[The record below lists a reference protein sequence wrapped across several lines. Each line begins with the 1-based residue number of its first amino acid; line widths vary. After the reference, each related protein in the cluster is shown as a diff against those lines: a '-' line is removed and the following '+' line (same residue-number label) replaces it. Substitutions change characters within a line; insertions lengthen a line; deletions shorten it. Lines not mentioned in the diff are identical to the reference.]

1 MKAIFYLTASTLT
14 IQTEKT
20 VLKRITLPED
30 MVSADKSVN
39 TPNLRSYFEEQITS
53 IAKKASPGVVILGSG
68 VLAQVVV
75 PKGEELASFKEELL
89 KNLTFSQEYVVE
101 KTIETKTKTYILI
114 ANKALFQAVVDA
126 CRSVGIEIGAV
137 LPFSLFSDLDAE
149 ESLTKKD
156 IKVML
161 KQKELY
167 KVGDF
172 LSEVT
177 TEEEKIPEK
186 AELSIDETKKEEN
199 EVVSPVDEVTL
210 GEVYTKQS
218 RWNTARLLVVLGFLI
233 VLTMLMGG
241 LIYFQQMRSQ
251 GSNNAPEASQAVTP
265 TPTPLPKEVAKTD
278 LKVSI
283 ENGTGTAGQAGKVKD
298 LLSGIGYSTITT
310 GNAESNDHDK
320 TEITFSSQVSAT
332 QQQEIKNLLLATFTA
347 VTTKVDNQATDDIT
361 IITGSEK

>member
-30 MVSADKSVN
+30 IVGEDKSVN
-39 TPNLRSYFEEQITS
+39 TPALRSYFEEQITS

-114 ANKALFQAVVDA
+114 ANKALFEAVVDA
-126 CRSVGIEIGAV
+126 CRSAGIDIGAV

-156 IKVML
+156 IKAML

-172 LSEVT
+172 LSEET
-177 TEEEKIPEK
+177 TEEEKVPEK
-186 AELSIDETKKEEN
+186 AELSEEETKKEED
-199 EVVSPVDEVTL
+199 EVVSPVDEVSS
-210 GEVYTKQS
+210 GEAYTKES
-218 RWNTARLLVVLGFLI
+218 RWNTARLLVLLGFLI
-233 VLTMLMGG
+233 VLTLLMGG
-241 LIYFQQMRSQ
+241 LIYFQQIRFQS
-251 GSNNAPEASQAVTP
+251 SNTPETSEAVTP
-265 TPTPLPKEVAKTD
+265 TPTEVPKEVAKTD

-283 ENGTGTAGQAGKVKD
+283 KNGTGTAGQAGRVKD
-298 LLSGIGYSTITT
+298 LLSGIGYSAITT
-310 GNAESNDHDK
+310 GNAESTDHDK
-320 TEITFSSQVSAT
+320 TEIVFSSQVST
-332 QQQEIKNLLLATFTA
+332 KQQQEIKDLLLTTFTA
-347 VTTKVDNQATDDIT
+347 VTT
-361 IITGSEK
+361 GR